1 MGVSLLL
8 LFNSSGE
15 QDTALPVTPVLQPA
29 SGTIG
34 SRAIGSGTI
43 AGLDV
48 EERLDAIR
56 EAFEPRRELTGSE
69 EALLAIV
76 ATCLHG
82 VLTTDYVIL
91 RGRDVRRSRVPVSQP
106 DANSGSE
113 PECRKDAL
121 KEAPSVTR
129 RSLLVRTTRSGPTR
143 RSSHARIRLQ
153 LRSWRACW
161 SSGASV

>member
-1 MGVSLLL
+1 VGVSLLL

-34 SRAIGSGTI
+34 SGAIGSGTI

-82 VLTTDYVIL
+82 VLTTDYVFSGGAMSVAAASRFHSLMRIAAAS
-91 RGRDVRRSRVPVSQP
+91 RS
-106 DANSGSE
+106 A
-113 PECRKDAL
+113 A
-121 KEAPSVTR
+121 
-129 RSLLVRTTRSGPTR
+129 RT
-143 RSSHARIRLQ
+143 H
-153 LRSWRACW
+153 
-161 SSGASV
+161 